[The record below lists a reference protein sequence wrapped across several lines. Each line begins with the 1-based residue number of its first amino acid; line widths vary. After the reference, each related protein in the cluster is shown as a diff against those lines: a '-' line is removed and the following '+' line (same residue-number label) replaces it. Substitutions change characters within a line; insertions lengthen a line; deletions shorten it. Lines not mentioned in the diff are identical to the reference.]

1 MANINVVLDP
11 TMMQKVGTFIN
22 GRRTANIFEDTIDED
37 LSSMYPSII
46 LAYGIDN
53 ETLLGKFLVFL
64 DEEEE
69 TTDPL
74 FDSFGEKMMEDDPE
88 IIATTYFNLKPA
100 SYYLERLDD
109 FIEK

>member
-1 MANINVVLDP
+1 MIGNYHVRCG
-11 TMMQKVGTFIN
+11 VGEN
-22 GRRTANIFEDTIDED
+22 QIFWRDYLLL

-64 DEEEE
+64 DESEEE
-69 TTDPL
+69 TDPL

-88 IIATTYFNLKPA
+88 IIATTYFNLKPT
-100 SYYLERLDD
+100 SYYLENLD
-109 FIEK
+109 EYLM